1 MKLMRVRSVKPLLV
15 LLLCVCMHNIHAQN
29 DNVQVQY
36 FQVANDTAYAEE
48 QASALQNE
56 KRDKI
61 LSRIG
66 VGGTLGLQVGSYT
79 NIELSPE
86 ITYHFN
92 KWVCLGIGGTYMF
105 SHYRTTNMEYNSHVF
120 GARGFVEAHF
130 FNYIALHAEYQWLN
144 YKLYGEDDRTYSH
157 NILLGG
163 GFYQTAGR
171 MAYYILLFY
180 NISDKQ
186 FPDNV
191 LSDFVTRAGI
201 VVFLK

>member
-1 MKLMRVRSVKPLLV
+1 MNVRCVQSVLV
-15 LLLCVCMHNIHAQN
+15 LLLCVCMHNIYAQN

-36 FQVANDTAYAEE
+36 FQASNDTLSSKNNTTLAEKE
-48 QASALQNE
+48 RRYN
-56 KRDKI
+56 I
-61 LSRIG
+61 LSKIG
-66 VGGTLGLQVGSYT
+66 VGGTMGLQIGSYT
-79 NIELSPE
+79 NVEVSPE

-92 KWVCLGIGGTYMF
+92 KWVCLGVGGTYMF
-105 SHYRTTNMEYNSHVF
+105 SHYRTAALTYNSHAF
-120 GARGFVEAHF
+120 GVRGFAEAHF
-130 FNYIALHAEYQWLN
+130 FNYIALHAEYQWMN

-163 GFYQTAGR
+163 GFYQSAGR

-186 FPDNV
+186 YPDNI